1 MAKKPPAAALSAQ
14 DRQRLLEDLAAQQ
27 AQQRTEQVSAL
38 VNLHEQI
45 VSLRAKLSKTEN
57 TYRATYRQ
65 VIGAGLLT
73 AAQLR
78 TLGVPTLAPARQAT
92 TKPASSTAPARV
104 PALKTRNDDSTHPAQ
119 ELPQRPTPDNSTDE
133 PGH

>member
-1 MAKKPPAAALSAQ
+1 MAKKPPAAALSAE

-45 VSLRAKLSKTEN
+45 VSLRAQLAKTEN

-78 TLGVPTLAPARQAT
+78 TLGVPTLAPARPTT
-92 TKPASSTAPARV
+92 TKPASSTTKHTEPTAQRDTAPATN
-104 PALKTRNDDSTHPAQ
+104 PETTASTEDD
-119 ELPQRPTPDNSTDE
+119 
-133 PGH
+133 GH

>member
-45 VSLRAKLSKTEN
+45 VRLRAQLAKAEN
-57 TYRATYRQ
+57 TYRATHRQ
-65 VIGAGLLT
+65 IVGAGLLT

-78 TLGVPTLAPARQAT
+78 TLGVPTLPPARPTT
-92 TKPASSTAPARV
+92 TKPASSSAPARV

-133 PGH
+133 SGH